1 MKQCSVC
8 GKRPA
13 FYFRK
18 ASGHLLCRQCLAS
31 ALERS
36 VKRSLKGIAA
46 FRPHGFLIVAPTAFD
61 PAAAHVTARLLRGP
75 ARRSRARLA
84 LLKVKGYPGWD
95 CPEVGGVEELPVE
108 AEPLPKGEVD
118 ALDLLRFERALAA
131 EAAKRFGAE
140 AALLPVTRSTLSLLG
155 LQALL
160 DARLEF
166 LVDVSGNKIIA
177 RGVPVFY
184 ALQATEQE
192 AVRAL
197 EYSLDPSLPECGSEV
212 KPVAPAKRIYAVVAE
227 PGRPELEYSS
237 VRAAESMASGLRGY
251 TICPSCGGPTGRG
264 GSPCDSC
271 LRTEAHR
278 LRLRPLQQ

>member
-8 GKRPA
+8 GRRPA
-13 FYFRK
+13 FYFRR

-31 ALERS
+31 ALERGI
-36 VKRSLKGIAA
+36 KRSLRGITA
-46 FRPHGFLIVAPTAFD
+46 FRPHGFLLIAPTAFD
-61 PAAAHVTARLLRGP
+61 PAAAHVVARLLRVP
-75 ARRSRARLA
+75 AVRSRARLA
-84 LLKVKGYPGWD
+84 LLRVKRYPGWD
-95 CPEVGGVEELPVE
+95 CPEVDGVEELLVE
-108 AEPLPKGEVD
+108 AEPLPQGGVD

-131 EAAKRFGAE
+131 EAAKLFGAD

-166 LVDVSGNKIIA
+166 LVDVSGNKMVA

-197 EYSLDPSLPECGSEV
+197 EYSLDPSLPECRSEV
-212 KPVAPAKRIYAVVAE
+212 KPVAPAKRVYAMVAE

-237 VRAAESMASGLRGY
+237 VRAAEALVSGLQGY
-251 TICPSCGGPTGRG
+251 TVCPSCGGPTVRG
-264 GSPCDSC
+264 KGPCDSC

-278 LRLRPLQQ
+278 LRLRPLQ